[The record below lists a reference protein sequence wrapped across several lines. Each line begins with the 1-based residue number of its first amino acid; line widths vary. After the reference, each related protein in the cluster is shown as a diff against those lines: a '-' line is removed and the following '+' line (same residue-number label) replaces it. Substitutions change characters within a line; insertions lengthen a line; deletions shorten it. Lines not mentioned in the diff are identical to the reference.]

1 MMKIADEILLLEDD
15 KVDIMTIKR
24 ALGQIK
30 ITSKLNVVGN
40 GVEALEYL
48 RNDNN
53 PKPRIIIL
61 DLNMPR
67 MNGIEFLREMKQ
79 DKNLKMI
86 PVVVL
91 TTSEEEQDKL
101 SSFNLGAVGYIIK
114 MVDYPGFVQQL
125 KILSIFWLPTN

>member
-1 MMKIADEILLLEDD
+1 MKIEDEILLLEDD

-24 ALGQIK
+24 ALKQINV
-30 ITSKLNVVGN
+30 TSKLNVVGN

-48 RNDNN
+48 RNDKN

-67 MNGIEFLREMKQ
+67 MNGIEFLRELKQ
-79 DKNLKMI
+79 DKKLKMI

-101 SSFNLGAVGYIIK
+101 SSFNLGAVGFIIK
-114 MVDYPGFVQQL
+114 MIDYPGFVKQL
-125 KILSIFWLPTN
+125 KVLSSCWLSTN